1 MRWGDGGHI
10 NNAKIPRDAMLWEI
24 DMEHRQPTAESIVK
38 SAHQGEFAVPE
49 FQRGFVWT
57 VAQVR
62 ELADSLTHNY
72 PVGSI
77 LTWKSSTAIQRGDG
91 DQRRQKS
98 WIIDG
103 QQRTTALCTLFDKRP
118 DWWDNTRSG
127 TWAKHMNDYGIRLD
141 IKEEEL
147 TFATRKSPATRYI
160 PVRDILASDDL
171 YALAGSL
178 VEGGQAFTSNVG
190 TLAKYLHEV
199 ARIKQAILPTV
210 EIDDTIEL
218 TEVAEI
224 FKRLNSTGT
233 RVQQADIYLGVV
245 ASRNPG
251 WVNRNFL
258 KFIDDL
264 DDQGFEIEPAF
275 LFRSFTGIGVGKSR
289 FRDIS
294 PDFWEN
300 LENSKGWDATQKSLQ
315 SVCQGLRQYGIINSD
330 LALSSNAI
338 VAAAVYRAQF
348 TQGPFGPFLSWML
361 SSVKEGFFSGPTETK
376 LDRVI
381 SAVRNAN
388 SSDEALQALDSLLN
402 NPSKFTPEEFVE
414 TGSGRNSV
422 QRLMI
427 YLLAFK
433 NDAHDWNTDGYRIKA
448 EAVGSYQPEWH
459 HIFPRKWL
467 RDKIPGI
474 DRKLIDSVA
483 NMAVI
488 SGQANRKISAKSP
501 KDYIAE
507 LNLAARG
514 LLDQQAIPDPTFVE
528 PQQYKDWLQNRA
540 ERLAQAS
547 NEYLQEL
554 RNQR

>member
-1 MRWGDGGHI
+1 
-10 NNAKIPRDAMLWEI
+10 
-24 DMEHRQPTAESIVK
+24 MEHRQPTAESIVR
-38 SAHQGEFAVPE
+38 AANQGEYAVPE

-62 ELADSLTHNY
+62 DLADSLTRSY

-77 LTWKSSTAIQRGDG
+77 LTWKSDTAIQRGDSG
-91 DQRRQKS
+91 QPRQKS

-103 QQRTTALCTLFDKRP
+103 QQRTTALCTLFDRRP
-118 DWWDNTRSG
+118 EWWDNNRSG
-127 TWAKHMNDYGIRLD
+127 TWADHMSAYDIRLD
-141 IKEEEL
+141 IGVAEL
-147 TFATRKSPATRYI
+147 TFATRKSPAQRYV
-160 PVRDILASDDL
+160 PVREILASEDL
-171 YALAGSL
+171 YAFAEDL
-178 VEGGQAFTSNVG
+178 VEGGHAFTDSVG
-190 TLAKYLHEV
+190 TLARHLQEV
-199 ARIKQAILPTV
+199 TRIKQAILPTV

-251 WVNRNFL
+251 WVNQNFI

-289 FRDIS
+289 FRDIEQS
-294 PDFWEN
+294 FWEN
-300 LENSKGWDATQKSLQ
+300 LGDNPAWNTTQRALQ

-348 TQGPFGPFLSWML
+348 PQGPFSPFLSWML
-361 SSVKEGFFSGPTETK
+361 NAVKEGFFGGPTETK
-376 LDRVI
+376 LDRI
-381 SAVRNAN
+381 IAAVQNAN
-388 SSDEALQALDSLLN
+388 SKDEALHGLDTLLN
-402 NPSKFTPEEFVE
+402 NPPKFTPEEFIE

-433 NDAHDWNTDGYRIKA
+433 NDAQDWNTDGYRLKA
-448 EAVGSYQPEWH
+448 EAVGSYEPEWH

-467 RDKIPGI
+467 RDNVSGI

-488 SGQANRKISAKSP
+488 SGAANRKIAAKAP

-507 LNLAARG
+507 LYLAARG
-514 LLDQQAIPDPTFVE
+514 LLEQQVIPDPTFVE
-528 PQQYKDWLQNRA
+528 PAQYQEWLRARA
-540 ERLAQAS
+540 ERLAEAS
-547 NEYLQEL
+547 NEYLDSL
-554 RNQR
+554 RREA

>member
-1 MRWGDGGHI
+1 
-10 NNAKIPRDAMLWEI
+10 
-24 DMEHRQPTAESIVK
+24 MEHRQPNAESIVK
-38 SAHQGEFAVPE
+38 SAHEGEFAVPE
-49 FQRGFVWT
+49 FQRGFVWS

-62 ELADSLTHNY
+62 ELADSLTHDY

-77 LTWKSSTAIQRGDG
+77 LTWKSDTAIQRGDSG
-91 DQRRQKS
+91 EPRQKS

-103 QQRTTALCTLFDKRP
+103 QQRTTALCTLFNKRP
-118 DWWDNTRSG
+118 DWWDNNRSG
-127 TWAKHMNDYGIRLD
+127 TWAEHMIIYDIRLD
-141 IKEEEL
+141 IGVSEI
-147 TFATRKSPATRYI
+147 TFVSRKSPTRRYI
-160 PVRDILASDDL
+160 PVKDILECEDL
-171 YALAGSL
+171 YAFAEDL
-178 VEGGQAFTSNVG
+178 VAGGQAFASSVG
-190 TLAKYLHEV
+190 ALANHLAKV
-199 ARIKQAILPTV
+199 TRIKDAILPTV

-251 WVNRNFL
+251 WVNQNFI
-258 KFIDDL
+258 KFIDEL
-264 DDQGFEIEPAF
+264 DDQGFDIEPAF
-275 LFRSFTGIGVGKSR
+275 LFRSFTGIGIGKSR
-289 FRDIS
+289 FRDIDQS
-294 PDFWEN
+294 FWEN
-300 LENSKGWDATQKSLQ
+300 LGNSTAWSTTQRALR

-338 VAAAVYRAQF
+338 VAAAVYRAKF
-348 TQGPFGPFLSWML
+348 PQGPFGPFLSWML
-361 SSVKEGFFSGPTETK
+361 NSVREGFFSGPTETK

-381 SAVRNAN
+381 SVVQSAN
-388 SSDEALQALDSLLN
+388 SGNQALHGLDALLS
-402 NPSKFTPEEFVE
+402 NPPKFTPEDFIE

-433 NDAHDWNTDGYRIKA
+433 NDAQDWNTDSYRIRA
-448 EAVGSYQPEWH
+448 EAVGSYEPEWH
-459 HIFPRKWL
+459 HIFPRKWI
-467 RDKIPGI
+467 RDNVPGI
-474 DRKLIDSVA
+474 DRKLVDSVA

-488 SGQANRKISAKSP
+488 SGGANRKIAAKAP

-528 PQQYKDWLQNRA
+528 PKQYQDWLRGRA

-547 NEYLQEL
+547 NQYLEEL
-554 RNQR
+554 RNQG

>member
-1 MRWGDGGHI
+1 
-10 NNAKIPRDAMLWEI
+10 
-24 DMEHRQPTAESIVK
+24 MEHRQPNAESIVK
-38 SAHQGEFAVPE
+38 SAHEGEYAVPE

-62 ELADSLTHNY
+62 ELADSLTRDF
-72 PVGSI
+72 PIGSI
-77 LTWKSSTAIQRGDG
+77 LTWKSSTAIQRGDSG
-91 DQRRQKS
+91 EPRQKS

-103 QQRTTALCTLFDKRP
+103 QQRTTALCTLFGKRP
-118 DWWDNTRSG
+118 DWWDSNRG
-127 TWAKHMNDYGIRLD
+127 DTWAKHMSDYDIRLD
-141 IKEEEL
+141 IGEEEL
-147 TFATRKSPATRYI
+147 TFATRKSPALRYI
-160 PVRDILASDDL
+160 PVRDILESDNL
-171 YALAGSL
+171 YTLAQNL
-178 VEGGQAFTSNVG
+178 AEGGQAFTSDVG
-190 TLAKYLHEV
+190 ALAQHLTKV
-199 ARIKQAILPTV
+199 TKIKQAILPTV
-210 EIDDTIEL
+210 EIDDAIEL

-251 WVNRNFL
+251 WVNQNFL
-258 KFIDDL
+258 KFIDEL
-264 DDQGFEIEPAF
+264 EVQGFEIEPAF
-275 LFRSFTGIGVGKSR
+275 LFRSFTGIGAGRSR
-289 FRDIS
+289 FRDIAQN
-294 PDFWEN
+294 FWDN
-300 LENSKGWDATQKSLQ
+300 LDCNNSWDTTQRAML

-348 TQGPFGPFLSWML
+348 PQGSFGPFLSWML

-381 SAVRNAN
+381 GAVQN
-388 SSDEALQALDSLLN
+388 SNSRDETLQSLDTLLN
-402 NPSKFTPEEFVE
+402 NPQGFTPEEFIE

-433 NDAHDWNTDGYRIKA
+433 NDAQDWNTDGYRIRA
-448 EAVGSYQPEWH
+448 EAVGSYEPEWH
-459 HIFPRKWL
+459 HVFPRKWL
-467 RDKIPGI
+467 RDNVSGI
-474 DRKLIDSVA
+474 DRKIIDSVA

-488 SGQANRKISAKSP
+488 SGGANRKIAAKAP

-528 PQQYKDWLQNRA
+528 PKQYQDWLRGRA

-547 NEYLQEL
+547 NQYLEEL
-554 RNQR
+554 RNSP

>member
-1 MRWGDGGHI
+1 
-10 NNAKIPRDAMLWEI
+10 
-24 DMEHRQPTAESIVK
+24 MEHRQPTAESIVK

-62 ELADSLTHNY
+62 ELADSLTQNY

-77 LTWKSSTAIQRGDG
+77 LTWKSSIAIPRGDG
-91 DQRRQKS
+91 DQSRQKS

-127 TWAKHMNDYGIRLD
+127 TWAEHMNAFDIRLD
-141 IKEEEL
+141 ISQEEL
-147 TFATRKSPATRYI
+147 AFATRKSPAKRYV
-160 PVRDILASDDL
+160 PVRDVLDTDDL
-171 YALAGSL
+171 YAMAQSL
-178 VEGGQAFTSNVG
+178 VEGGHSFTNNVG
-190 TLAKYLHEV
+190 TLANRLQEV
-199 ARIKQAILPTV
+199 TKIKQAILPTV

-251 WVNRNFL
+251 WVNQNFL
-258 KFIDDL
+258 KFIDEL

-289 FRDIS
+289 FRDID

-300 LENSKGWDATQKSLQ
+300 LAGSSAWSITQRALR

-338 VAAAVYRAQF
+338 VAAAVYRARF
-348 TQGPFGPFLSWML
+348 PQGTFGPFLSWML

-381 SAVRNAN
+381 GAVQNAE
-388 SSDEALQALDSLLN
+388 SGKEALRALDTLLGT
-402 NPSKFTPEEFVE
+402 PSEFTPEDFVE

-433 NDAHDWNTDGYRIKA
+433 NDAQDWNTDGYRIKA
-448 EAVGSYQPEWH
+448 EAVGTYEPEWH

-467 RDKIPGI
+467 RDKIPEI
-474 DRKLIDSVA
+474 DKKLIDSVA

-488 SGQANRKISAKSP
+488 SGQANRKIAAKAP
-501 KDYIAE
+501 KDYISE
-507 LNLAARG
+507 LNLDARG
-514 LLDQQAIPDPTFVE
+514 LLDQQAIPDPSFVA
-528 PQQYKDWLQNRA
+528 PTQYQEWLHRRA
-540 ERLAQAS
+540 ERLAQES
-547 NEYLQEL
+547 NSYLAQL
-554 RNQR
+554 RSGV

>member
-1 MRWGDGGHI
+1 
-10 NNAKIPRDAMLWEI
+10 
-24 DMEHRQPTAESIVK
+24 MEHSQPTAESIVK
-38 SAHQGEFAVPE
+38 SAHQGEYAVPE

-62 ELADSLTHNY
+62 ELADSLTRNF

-77 LTWKSSTAIQRGDG
+77 LTWKSSTAIQRGDSG
-91 DQRRQKS
+91 QPRQKS

-103 QQRTTALCTLFDKRP
+103 QQRTTALCTLFNKRP
-118 DWWDNTRSG
+118 DWWDSNRNG
-127 TWAKHMNDYGIRLD
+127 TWAEHMNAFDIRLD
-141 IKEEEL
+141 VGEEEL
-147 TFATRKSPATRYI
+147 TFVTRKSPAQRYV
-160 PVRDILASDDL
+160 PVGDILESENL
-171 YALAGSL
+171 YAFAQKL
-178 VEGGQAFTSNVG
+178 VDSGQAFTNNVG
-190 TLAKYLHEV
+190 ALANHLQGV
-199 ARIKQAILPTV
+199 TRIKQAILPTV
-210 EIDDTIEL
+210 QIDDTIEL

-251 WVNRNFL
+251 WVNQNFL
-258 KFIDDL
+258 KFIDEL
-264 DDQGFEIEPAF
+264 DDQEFEIEPAF
-275 LFRSFTGIGVGKSR
+275 LFRSFTGIGAGKSR

-300 LENSKGWDATQKSLQ
+300 LDNSKAWDTTQRSLR

-348 TQGPFGPFLSWML
+348 PQGSFGPFLSWIL
-361 SSVKEGFFSGPTETK
+361 SSVKEGFFGGPTETK
-376 LDRVI
+376 MDRVI
-381 SAVRNAN
+381 GAVHNVD
-388 SSDEALQALDSLLN
+388 SSDEALRGLDSLLN
-402 NPSKFTPEEFVE
+402 DPLKFTPEEFIE

-433 NDAHDWNTDGYRIKA
+433 NDAQDWNTDGYKVKA
-448 EAVGSYQPEWH
+448 EAVGSYEPEWH

-467 RDKIPGI
+467 RDQVPGI
-474 DRKLIDSVA
+474 EKKLIDSVA

-488 SGQANRKISAKSP
+488 SGEANRKIAAKAP

-528 PQQYKDWLQNRA
+528 PDKYKEWLHRRA

-547 NEYLQEL
+547 NEFLAEL
-554 RNQR
+554 RSQA

>member
-1 MRWGDGGHI
+1 
-10 NNAKIPRDAMLWEI
+10 
-24 DMEHRQPTAESIVK
+24 MEHRQPTAESIVR
-38 SAHQGEFAVPE
+38 SAHQGDYAVPE

-62 ELADSLTHNY
+62 ELADSLTRSY

-77 LTWKSSTAIQRGDG
+77 LTWKSDTAIQRGDS
-91 DQRRQKS
+91 DQPRQKS

-118 DWWDNTRSG
+118 DWWDNNRSG
-127 TWAKHMNDYGIRLD
+127 TWNAHVNAFDIRLD
-141 IKEEEL
+141 IGAEEL
-147 TFATRKSPATRYI
+147 TFATRKSPVQRYV

-171 YALAGSL
+171 FTMAEDL
-178 VEGGQAFTSNVG
+178 VEGGHSFTDRAG
-190 TLAKYLHEV
+190 TLAGRLQEITQ
-199 ARIKQAILPTV
+199 IKQAILPIV

-251 WVNRNFL
+251 WVNQNFL
-258 KFIDDL
+258 KFIDEL

-289 FRDIS
+289 FRDIA
-294 PDFWEN
+294 PDFWEDLSSSAAWN
-300 LENSKGWDATQKSLQ
+300 TTRKALL

-348 TQGPFGPFLSWML
+348 PEGSFGPFLSWML
-361 SSVKEGFFSGPTETK
+361 NAVKEGFFSGPTETK

-381 SAVRNAN
+381 TAVQG
-388 SSDEALQALDSLLN
+388 SDSRDRALSELDSLLN
-402 NPSKFTPEEFVE
+402 NPPKFTPEEFIE

-433 NDAHDWNTDGYRIKA
+433 NDAQDWNTDGYRIRA
-448 EAVGSYQPEWH
+448 EAVGSYEPEWH
-459 HIFPRKWL
+459 HVFPRKWL
-467 RDKIPGI
+467 RDNVAGI
-474 DRKLIDSVA
+474 DRKFIDSVA

-488 SGQANRKISAKSP
+488 SGAANRKIAAKAP

-514 LLDQQAIPDPTFVE
+514 LLEQQVITDPTFVE
-528 PQQYKDWLQNRA
+528 PEQYQEWLRARA
-540 ERLAQAS
+540 ERLAEAS
-547 NEYLQEL
+547 NEYLDSL
-554 RNQR
+554 RREA

>member
-1 MRWGDGGHI
+1 MGAKALGEVLSVGVAPAIANALYDAIGSASSACPSRRIGFSMRWGDGGHI

-190 TLAKYLHEV
+190 TLARYLHEV

-245 ASRNPG
+245 ASRNP
-251 WVNRNFL
+251 
-258 KFIDDL
+258 
-264 DDQGFEIEPAF
+264 
-275 LFRSFTGIGVGKSR
+275 
-289 FRDIS
+289 
-294 PDFWEN
+294 
-300 LENSKGWDATQKSLQ
+300 
-315 SVCQGLRQYGIINSD
+315 
-330 LALSSNAI
+330 
-338 VAAAVYRAQF
+338 
-348 TQGPFGPFLSWML
+348 
-361 SSVKEGFFSGPTETK
+361 
-376 LDRVI
+376 
-381 SAVRNAN
+381 
-388 SSDEALQALDSLLN
+388 
-402 NPSKFTPEEFVE
+402 
-414 TGSGRNSV
+414 
-422 QRLMI
+422 RL
-427 YLLAFK
+427 
-433 NDAHDWNTDGYRIKA
+433 G
-448 EAVGSYQPEWH
+448 
-459 HIFPRKWL
+459 
-467 RDKIPGI
+467 
-474 DRKLIDSVA
+474 
-483 NMAVI
+483 
-488 SGQANRKISAKSP
+488 
-501 KDYIAE
+501 
-507 LNLAARG
+507 
-514 LLDQQAIPDPTFVE
+514 
-528 PQQYKDWLQNRA
+528 
-540 ERLAQAS
+540 
-547 NEYLQEL
+547 
-554 RNQR
+554 